1 MKRTT
6 LIIFLLCFL
15 PVVGCAQTIGKQPT
29 KKDTIML
36 QQREVER
43 YDFEATKNGTDA
55 VIVEQ
60 DGWKIEK
67 GSILEKYGATYNEY
81 APAKEFYQIQ
91 KWFYPSGS
99 MRTKTSFLGD
109 VVIGIYEEYDEEG
122 NLIKVVDEDKKF
134 GKIKPKDIVELLE
147 KEGWF
152 NRETGENKI
161 TEKEV
166 LPTTGVFYREIIK
179 YTRITYV
186 PQERSRTGRAHWR
199 IRINPRFLGYT
210 TIYVVDGDTGEF
222 TKEEK
227 FVMKYE

>member
-1 MKRTT
+1 
-6 LIIFLLCFL
+6 
-15 PVVGCAQTIGKQPT
+15 
-29 KKDTIML
+29 ML

-43 YDFEATKNGTDA
+43 YDFEATKNGTEA

-60 DGWKIEK
+60 DGWKIKK

-109 VVIGIYEEYDEEG
+109 VVIGIYEEYDEAG
-122 NLIKVVDEDKKF
+122 NLIKVADEDKKF

-166 LPTTGVFYREIIK
+166 LPTTGEFYREIIK
-179 YTRITYV
+179 YVQIRYV
-186 PQERSRTGRAHWR
+186 PKQATGERSYWEIA
-199 IRINPRFLGYT
+199 IEPRFMMWIT
-210 TIYVVDGDTGEF
+210 TYIVDGETGEF
-222 TKEEK
+222 TKEKTFE
-227 FVMKYE
+227 MREE

>member
-1 MKRTT
+1 MA
-6 LIIFLLCFL
+6 
-15 PVVGCAQTIGKQPT
+15 GCAQYSSKQPT
-29 KKDTIML
+29 KKDTTML

-55 VIVEQ
+55 AIVEQ
-60 DGWKIEK
+60 DGWLIEK
-67 GSILEKYGATYNEY
+67 SSMWPSGPFYNEY
-81 APAKEFYQIQ
+81 APAKDFYKIH
-91 KWFYPSGS
+91 KWFYPSGT
-99 MRTKTSFLGD
+99 MRSKIVLLGG
-109 VVIGIYEEYDEEG
+109 VAIGIYEEYDEAG
-122 NLIKVVDEDKKF
+122 NPIKVVDEDKKF

-147 KEGWF
+147 KEEWF

-166 LPTTGVFYREIIK
+166 LPTTGVFYRAIIK
-179 YTRITYV
+179 YTRITYI

-199 IRINPRFLGYT
+199 IRINPRFWGYT

>member
-1 MKRTT
+1 M
-6 LIIFLLCFL
+6 
-15 PVVGCAQTIGKQPT
+15 VGCAQTFGKQPT
-29 KKDTIML
+29 KKDTTML

-166 LPTTGVFYREIIK
+166 LPTTEVFYREIIK

>member
-6 LIIFLLCFL
+6 LIIFLLCFV
-15 PVVGCAQTIGKQPT
+15 PMAGGTQIIAAQPIKR
-29 KKDTIML
+29 DTTML
-36 QQREVER
+36 QQREVDR
-43 YDFEATKNGTDA
+43 YDFEATRNGTDA

-60 DGWKIEK
+60 DGW
-67 GSILEKYGATYNEY
+67 ILEKSSMWPSDPFYNEY
-81 APAKEFYQIQ
+81 APAKDFYKIH
-91 KWFYPSGS
+91 KWFYPSGT
-99 MRTKTSFLGD
+99 MRSKIVLLGG
-109 VVIGIYEEYDEEG
+109 VAIGIYEEYDRGG

>member
-1 MKRTT
+1 
-6 LIIFLLCFL
+6 
-15 PVVGCAQTIGKQPT
+15 
-29 KKDTIML
+29 ML

-43 YDFEATKNGTDA
+43 YDFEVTKNGTID
-55 VIVEQ
+55 VITEQ
-60 DGWKIEK
+60 DGW
-67 GSILEKYGATYNEY
+67 ILEKSSMWPSGPFYDEY
-81 APAKEFYQIQ
+81 APATGFYKIQ
-91 KWFYPSGS
+91 KWFYPSGT
-99 MRTKTSFLGD
+99 MRSKIVLLGG
-109 VVIGIYEEYDEEG
+109 VAIGIYEEYDRGG
-122 NLIKVVDEDKKF
+122 NLIKMVDEDKKF

-179 YTRITYV
+179 YTRITYI
-186 PQERSRTGRAHWR
+186 PQERSQTGRAHWR
-199 IRINPRFLGYT
+199 IRINPRFLGRT

>member
-1 MKRTT
+1 
-6 LIIFLLCFL
+6 
-15 PVVGCAQTIGKQPT
+15 
-29 KKDTIML
+29 ML
-36 QQREVER
+36 QQGEVER

-122 NLIKVVDEDKKF
+122 NLLKVVDEDKKF

-186 PQERSRTGRAHWR
+186 PQERSRTGCAHWR
-199 IRINPRFLGYT
+199 IRINPRFWGRT

>member
-1 MKRTT
+1 MERTT
-6 LIIFLLCFL
+6 LIIFLLFFI
-15 PVVGCAQTIGKQPT
+15 PVVGCAQPLSKQLI
-29 KKDTIML
+29 KRDTTML

-43 YDFEATKNGTDA
+43 YDFEATKNGTID
-55 VIVEQ
+55 VITEQ
-60 DGWKIEK
+60 DGW
-67 GSILEKYGATYNEY
+67 ILEKSSMWPSGPFYDEY
-81 APAKEFYQIQ
+81 APAKGFYKIQ
-91 KWFYPSGS
+91 KWFYPSGT
-99 MRTKTSFLGD
+99 MRSKIVLFGG
-109 VVIGIYEEYDEEG
+109 VAIGIYEEYDRGG

-179 YTRITYV
+179 YIRITYV
-186 PQERSRTGRAHWR
+186 PQERSQTGRAHWR
-199 IRINPRFLGYT
+199 IRINPRFLGHT